1 MFKALWIL
9 FQRDMALFM
18 RRRQDAIS
26 VLGFFLVAVALF
38 PLGISPEPEFLREI
52 APGAIWIAVMFATV
66 LALDRLFTEDLAD
79 GTLEQQMLVPLPITL
94 VVLVRLLAHWVI
106 TALPVV
112 LLSPVIGLQ
121 FGLAANEIGVL
132 FLSLLLGT
140 PVLVLIGAIGSALTV
155 GLRSG
160 GALLT
165 ILLLP
170 LYVPILILGTSAV
183 ASVMNDAAYS
193 GQLMLMAAALAVALP
208 LTPLAVAQALRITL
222 D

>member
-9 FQRDMALFM
+9 FRRDMALFM

-38 PLGISPEPEFLREI
+38 PLGISPEPEFLRQI
-52 APGAIWIAVMFATV
+52 ASGAIWIAVLFATV
-66 LALDRLFTEDLAD
+66 LALDRLFAEDLAD

-106 TALPVV
+106 TSLPVV

-183 ASVMNDAAYS
+183 SSVMHDAAYS